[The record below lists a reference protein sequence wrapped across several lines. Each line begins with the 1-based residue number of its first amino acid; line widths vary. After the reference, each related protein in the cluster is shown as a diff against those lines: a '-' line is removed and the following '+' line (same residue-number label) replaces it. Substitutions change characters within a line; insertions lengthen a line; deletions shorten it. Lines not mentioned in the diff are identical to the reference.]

1 MEEDRC
7 SDLPYPMRPGSNE
20 NDGARSRAATLPLR
34 ILLVEDNP
42 ADVLVTKEVLKQF
55 GIPFE
60 LQTAS
65 DGAEAISLLELYE
78 TNLTELRPGLVL
90 LDLNLPKVPGA
101 EVLSHLRD
109 REWSKRIPVV
119 VVTSSDSPSDL
130 NAIRNI
136 GATAYF
142 RKPTSLSAYMQL
154 GRVILEVLPRVGKG
168 A

>member
-1 MEEDRC
+1 MEGDR
-7 SDLPYPMRPGSNE
+7 SSGSSYPMRSDSRD
-20 NDGARSRAATLPLR
+20 NDGARSKAGTLPLR

-78 TNLTELRPGLVL
+78 TNLTEVRPGLVL
-90 LDLNLPKVPGA
+90 LDLNLPKISGA
-101 EVLSHLRD
+101 EVLSHLREH
-109 REWSKRIPVV
+109 EWSKRIPVV
-119 VVTSSDSPSDL
+119 IVTSSDSPSDM
-130 NAIRNI
+130 NAIRKI

-142 RKPTSLSAYMQL
+142 RKPTSLAAYMQL
-154 GRVILEVLPRVGKG
+154 GRVILDVLPNVGNE